1 MIQVIDS
8 PGIINSSQ
16 KYLIGDKKM
25 VNNSRF
31 LVKILSF
38 IFCLS
43 VFTFGQET
51 TGNIEGTVR
60 DASGAVVP
68 NVAVTIRSFQGTTD
82 ASGTTTTGA
91 SQGFNRTINADSEG
105 FFRVLQ
111 LPPGVYVVT
120 TAAVSG
126 FGEAR
131 YENVQVAL
139 GKTTQLEIQVAAGQ
153 ATATVDVGISDQPI
167 DTTDNEVSTSLSAQ
181 KLELVPKGTDFTS
194 ALKASP
200 GTRPDT
206 VAGGFSI
213 DGATNAENVFII
225 DGQEVTNYKDAGINR
240 NNLIPF
246 QLIQEVN
253 VKSSGF
259 DAEFGGATGG
269 VINVVTKGGNNDFR
283 GEFGVQFSTSKLN
296 ARNRPTLL
304 RFTSGTG
311 TAFVQPTEYIRLPK
325 HDRLDFFPTGSLSG
339 PIINNKLWF
348 FGSYSP
354 TIIEQTVNTTFMT
367 NAPAAT
373 RTINTAAGN
382 NGTDQ
387 YFRRSTY
394 HYAFGRLDA
403 QPFSKLRLTGTY
415 LWNPVVRQGVLPFTP
430 EFGLGGVGG
439 TGAISFGGSD
449 PVVDFGGSIGRLGG
463 SELRRRQG
471 GRDNANNI
479 TAQAVYTPLENL
491 VTTFRFSRGF
501 LNERGD
507 NYFVPT
513 GNTYSCAEGN
523 TPTRS
528 FPGACD
534 RGYVS
539 PNTTQNIRDVSVRTN
554 YEGDA
559 TVLFNAGGRHELK
572 GGYQHMTIFND
583 LQAGFQQTVFL
594 CYGDYRINNM
604 CSTLA
609 GTALQNSQATPNP
622 AAIGGGLLQRFFTG
636 GVGSNLNQAVYV
648 QDKWQPLKR
657 LTLNLGVRIEKED
670 IPSFNQYPA
679 SFNFGWDEKIAPRL
693 GFAYDLFGNGN
704 TKIFGSYG
712 KFYDRL
718 KFHLAQGSFG
728 GNFYRNDYFDILP
741 TSGPFT
747 SFTTATIVGNYADP
761 IGGACPSTG
770 FIGSGLSRCQ
780 IDLRIASN
788 DPSADPADSG
798 AIDPDAKPYQQREL
812 TFGFEHG
819 LGKDFVLR
827 GRYTN
832 KKLINAIEDAGVAD
846 EGGSEVFITGNPGQG
861 LHAEFLEAGGYEGPF
876 PTPRRSYQAMEL
888 VLEKRLSNNFFFN
901 VNYTFSRLHGNYSGL
916 ANTEELGGTG
926 SSLNGLARSSPGV
939 NRNFD
944 LPFIGFKASGGFDDG
959 PLPTDRPHVVNA
971 FGAYIF
977 DWLGSNTN
985 STEFS
990 VFQTFQSGSPQT
1002 TYIQFGGAT
1011 TIFTGRNDL
1020 GRTEMFSQTDL
1031 GVTHRYRFGR
1041 DNRFTVVG
1049 DLNILNLLDEEN
1061 VLTVQNVIT
1070 NGSIALTGDNAIARQ
1085 FCQAVTTPTGVQ
1097 PCGAYDKPGLINA
1110 YNRGELLSNINT
1122 YLQGTP
1128 TILNRQR
1135 SDYGMPNRF
1144 QGPRSI
1150 RFGLRFIF

>member
-1 MIQVIDS
+1 MRK
-8 PGIINSSQ
+8 N
-16 KYLIGDKKM
+16 L
-25 VNNSRF
+25 RF
-31 LVKILSF
+31 MTLMFSF
-38 IFCLS
+38 VLCL
-43 VFTFGQET
+43 TAAALGQET
-51 TGNIEGTVR
+51 TGNIEGTVK
-60 DASGAVVP
+60 DPTGAVVP
-68 NVAVTIRSFQGTTD
+68 NAVVTIRSFQGTTD
-82 ASGTTTTGA
+82 ASGTTTTGT
-91 SQGFNRTINADSEG
+91 SQGFNRTVNANDEG

-111 LPPGVYVVT
+111 VPPGVYVVT
-120 TAAVSG
+120 TAAISG
-126 FGEAR
+126 FSESR
-131 YENVQVAL
+131 YENVQVTL
-139 GKTTQLEIQVAAGQ
+139 GKTTQLEIQLTAGG
-153 ATATVDVGISDQPI
+153 ASATVDVGTSDAPI
-167 DTTDNEVSTSLSAQ
+167 DTTDSEVSTSLSAQ
-181 KLELVPKGTDFTS
+181 KLELLPKGTDFTS

-206 VAGGFSI
+206 VAGGFTI

-240 NNLIPF
+240 NNLVPF

-253 VKSSGF
+253 VKASGF

-283 GEFGVQFSTSKLN
+283 GEFGVQFSTSQLN
-296 ARNRPTLL
+296 GKNRPTLL
-304 RFTSGTG
+304 RFPSGTG
-311 TAFVQPTEYIRLPK
+311 AAFVQPTEYIRLPK
-325 HDRLDFFPTGSLSG
+325 HRRTDFFPTGSLSG

-348 FGSYSP
+348 FGSWSP
-354 TIIEQTVNTTFMT
+354 TIIEQTVDTTFLT

-373 RTINTAAGN
+373 RTINTAAGF
-382 NGTDQ
+382 NGTDS
-387 YFRRSTY
+387 YYRKSTY
-394 HYAFGRLDA
+394 NYSFARFDA

-415 LWNPVVRQGVLPFTP
+415 LWNPVIREGVLPFTP

-439 TGAISFGGSD
+439 TGALSFGGSD
-449 PVVDFGGSIGRLGG
+449 PAINFGGSIGTLGG
-463 SELRRRQG
+463 SNLRRLQG
-471 GRDNANNI
+471 GRDNSNNV
-479 TAQAVYTPLENL
+479 TAQAVYTPLANL
-491 VTTFRFSRGF
+491 VTSFRYSRGF

-507 NYFVPT
+507 NYFVPS

-523 TPTRS
+523 TPSATY
-528 FPGACD
+528 PGACE

-539 PNTTQNIRDVSVRTN
+539 PNTTQNIKDVSVRTN

-594 CYGDYRINNM
+594 CYGDYRINRM

-609 GTALQNSQATPNP
+609 GQALQNSQATPAPN
-622 AAIGGGLLQRFFTG
+622 AIGGGLLQRFFTG
-636 GVGSNLNQAVYV
+636 GVGSNLNQAIYI

-670 IPSFNQYPA
+670 IPSFNQFPA
-679 SFNFGWDEKIAPRL
+679 TFNFDWDEKVAPRL

-704 TKIFGSYG
+704 TKVFGSYG

-747 SFTTATIVGNYADP
+747 NFTTAAIVGNYTDP
-761 IGGACPSTG
+761 IGGACPATG

-788 DPSADPADSG
+788 DPTADITESG
-798 AIDPDAKPYQQREL
+798 AIDPDAKPYQQREF

-819 LGKDFVLR
+819 LGKSYVLR

-832 KKLINAIEDAGVAD
+832 KKLLNAIEDAGVAD
-846 EGGSEVFITGNPGQG
+846 AGGSEVFITGNPGQG
-861 LHAEFLEAGGYEGPF
+861 LVAEFLADGGYEGPY
-876 PTPRRSYQAMEL
+876 PRARRQYQAMEL
-888 VLEKRLSNNFFFN
+888 VLEKRLSNNYYFN
-901 VNYTFSRLHGNYSGL
+901 VNYTYSRLRGNYSGL
-916 ANTEELGGTG
+916 ANTEELGTTG

-944 LPFIGFKASGGFDDG
+944 LPFIGFTAAGGPDDG

-977 DWLGSNTN
+977 DWKGSKAN

-990 VFQTFQSGSPQT
+990 VFQTFQSGTPQT

-1031 GVTHRYRFGR
+1031 NISHRYRFGR
-1041 DNRFTVVG
+1041 DNKFTLVG
-1049 DLNILNLLDEEN
+1049 DMNILNLLDEEN

-1070 NGSIALTGDNAIARQ
+1070 NGSIALTGVDAIAPQ
-1085 FCQAVTTPTGVQ
+1085 FCVGGTGAA
-1097 PCGAYDKPGLINA
+1097 CTNYNKPALINA
-1110 YNRGELLSNINT
+1110 YNKGQLLGAINT
-1122 YLQGTP
+1122 YLQGSATV
-1128 TILNRQR
+1128 LNRRR
-1135 SDYGMPNRF
+1135 SDYGLANRF
-1144 QGPRSI
+1144 QGARNI
-1150 RFGLRFIF
+1150 RFGMRLIF